1 MDSREVYSR
10 LLESEEALAQ
20 CMACHQFDDLLSTLK
35 GYTRVEEQGES
46 DPVSALMAC
55 NNEEFEP
62 NLPLLLRQWTPV
74 RYEAARKRVIWG
86 VAPIAQDWAPFWDER
101 IATQRARS
109 IIGGIIKPATRIEYL
124 IRHSHLFHEVRPAG
138 FIFHLSRCGSTL
150 VSNLLAVSPAHCV
163 ISESSVLTEL
173 LLDKDMAKNQKAE
186 ALRFL
191 LAAQG
196 LAGGCDQDLI
206 VKWNAW
212 DIGFWPLLRQLYPDS
227 PSVFVIRR
235 PEEIL
240 ASHQRLAGR
249 HMATTDLSVLS
260 HLVSKVDDAASDVLL
275 SYQMEV
281 LAALMNSMAQSLDS
295 TVLVVDYTELP
306 GAVENRIA
314 DHFGVS
320 FSADDRQHLKSR
332 AGQYS
337 KDPSRSFQGDS
348 EDKRRIFSAQDANM
362 ISQRLDGL
370 YARLLQAR
378 RTR

>member
-1 MDSREVYSR
+1 MDSREFYSR
-10 LLESEEALAQ
+10 LLESEEALAL
-20 CMACHQFDDLLSTLK
+20 CVACHQFDELLLTLK
-35 GYTRVEEQGES
+35 QYARVEAQNES
-46 DPVSALMAC
+46 DLISALIAC
-55 NNEEFEP
+55 NGEEFEP
-62 NLPLLLRQWTPV
+62 NLSLLLRQWTPV

-86 VAPIAQDWAPFWDER
+86 VAPTARDWAPFWDER

-109 IIGGIIKPATRIEYL
+109 IIGSIVKPATHIEYL
-124 IRHSHLFHEVRPAG
+124 IRHSRLFADVRPAG

-163 ISESSVLTEL
+163 ISESSALTEL
-173 LLDKDMAKNQKAE
+173 LLDKDLSDSQKAE

-196 LAGGCDQDLI
+196 LAGGCDQKLI

-212 DIGFWPLLRQLYPDS
+212 DIGFWPLLRRLYPDT

-249 HMATTDLSVLS
+249 HMAATDLSVLS
-260 HLVSKVDDAASDVLL
+260 HLVAKVDDAASDVLL

-281 LAALMNSMAQSLDS
+281 LGALMSSMAQSLDS
-295 TVLVVDYTELP
+295 SVLVVDYTELP
-306 GAVENRIA
+306 DAVENRIA

-320 FSADDRQHLKSR
+320 FTSDELQLLKSR

-337 KDPSRSFQGDS
+337 KDPSRSFRGDS
-348 EDKRRIFSAQDANM
+348 EDKRRVFSAQDASM
-362 ISQRLDGL
+362 ISQKLDGL

-378 RTR
+378 HTR

>member
-20 CMACHQFDDLLSTLK
+20 CVACRHFDDLLATLK
-35 GYTRVEEQGES
+35 RYSDVEEQGES
-46 DPVSALMAC
+46 DPLSALIAC
-55 NNEEFEP
+55 NNEEVEP
-62 NLPLLLRQWTPV
+62 DLPLLLRQWTPV
-74 RYEAARKRVIWG
+74 RYVAARKRVIWG
-86 VAPIAQDWAPFWDER
+86 VAPTARDWAPFWDER

-109 IIGGIIKPATRIEYL
+109 IFGSIIKPATGIEYL
-124 IRHSHLFHEVRPAG
+124 IRHSHLFNEVRPAG

-150 VSNLLAVSPAHCV
+150 ASNLLAVSPAHCV

-173 LLDKDMAKNQKAE
+173 LLDKELTGSQKAE

-196 LAGGCDQDLI
+196 LAGGGDQDLI

-212 DIGFWPLLRQLYPDS
+212 DIGFWPLLRQLYPDT

-249 HMATTDLSVLS
+249 HMAATDLSVLS
-260 HLVSKVDDAASDVLL
+260 HLVAKVDDAASDVLL

-281 LAALMNSMAQSLDS
+281 LGALMNSMAQSLDS
-295 TVLVVDYTELP
+295 SVLVVDYTELP
-306 GAVENRIA
+306 DAAENRIA

-320 FSADDRQHLKSR
+320 FSADDLQRLKSR

-348 EDKRRIFSAQDANM
+348 EDKRRLFSAQDASM
-362 ISQRLDGL
+362 ISQKLDGL
-370 YARLLQAR
+370 YTRLLEAR
-378 RTR
+378 HTR